1 MFETL
6 IQYKYVILPVYEIC
20 MKAHCRDKD
29 DRTMISYLIKH
40 IYIESG
46 PLKFYS
52 NIPVANELNNFLV
65 IIKNVFLDY

>member
-29 DRTMISYLIKH
+29 DRTMSSYPDKTYL
-40 IYIESG
+40 Y
-46 PLKFYS
+46 
-52 NIPVANELNNFLV
+52 
-65 IIKNVFLDY
+65 